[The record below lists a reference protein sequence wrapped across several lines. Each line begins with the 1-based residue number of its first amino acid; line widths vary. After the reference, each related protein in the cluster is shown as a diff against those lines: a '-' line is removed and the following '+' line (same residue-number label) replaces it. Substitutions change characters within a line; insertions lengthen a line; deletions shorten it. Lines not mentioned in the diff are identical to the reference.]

1 MGRMRGGA
9 RDGFVLCAA
18 VDHEPKAFEV
28 VRRAKVLRD
37 VANSSA
43 RPKIISAVIT
53 MEDEPGTPVIL
64 RGRAADE
71 APPPSFVR
79 RSSGSR
85 LQPPS
90 LGSRLPPP
98 SFVRQSTCSRPRRRA
113 NRRPPLALFWVHEQ
127 ARAVKRTRSTRANRA
142 RLVFDG
148 GRRRGIRAFGRRS
161 VPTCRR
167 CCLQPASAVHKCCGE
182 NGRTVCLPAGS
193 SGPRQRTPRVSLAS
207 ATAAAA
213 VATAQRSMHGAL
225 GTCHMRQHHHA
236 PKERE
241 VVCLLCMQSRAVD
254 AS

>member
-1 MGRMRGGA
+1 
-9 RDGFVLCAA
+9 
-18 VDHEPKAFEV
+18 
-28 VRRAKVLRD
+28 
-37 VANSSA
+37 
-43 RPKIISAVIT
+43 
-53 MEDEPGTPVIL
+53 
-64 RGRAADE
+64 
-71 APPPSFVR
+71 
-79 RSSGSR
+79 

-113 NRRPPLALFWVHEQ
+113 NRCPPLALFWVHEQ
-127 ARAVKRTRSTRANRA
+127 ARAVKCTRSTRANRA
-142 RLVFDG
+142 RLVFDR
-148 GRRRGIRAFGRRS
+148 GRPRGINAFGRRS
-161 VPTCRR
+161 IPTCRR